1 MEHRTLNQIR
11 NVADILPAWLG
22 ARPLSKR
29 ERLERWAHALERE
42 GRRRLKTLHEIEYAP
57 PAEREALRVDDSP
70 LTVAY
75 NDPRLRAEGLAG
87 DTVGDAVAF
96 FGVSAIELHGIL
108 CACHHGATITAEAA
122 AQRIRAAVTQQQLY
136 AQAAFVGAAAAASI
150 MIGALIL

>member
-1 MEHRTLNQIR
+1 MEHKTLNQIR
-11 NVADILPAWLG
+11 NVADILPGWLG

-29 ERLERWAHALERE
+29 ERLERWAEAVERE
-42 GRRRLKTLHEIEYAP
+42 GGRRLKTLHEIEYAP

-96 FGVSAIELHGIL
+96 FGVGPMELHGIL
-108 CACHHGATITAEAA
+108 CACHHGATITADAA
-122 AQRIRAAVTQQQLY
+122 ARHIRAAVTQQQLY

-150 MIGALIL
+150 MVGALMI